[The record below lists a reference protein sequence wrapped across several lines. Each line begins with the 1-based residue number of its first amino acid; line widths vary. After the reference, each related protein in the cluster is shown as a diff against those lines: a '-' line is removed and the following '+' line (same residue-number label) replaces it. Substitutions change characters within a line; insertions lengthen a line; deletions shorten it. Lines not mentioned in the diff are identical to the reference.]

1 MIPAQSCAILHCG
14 VQRHRS
20 ISHPDAIRIEENC
33 LVRAMNGVNIRFV
46 WASMLVVLV
55 TAFAGNRDASA
66 QAGIYAYPRN
76 GQSGEQ
82 QQRDKFECHQWA
94 VQQTDFDPITATQSP
109 RHADAQ
115 ESSGSSSGFLGIG
128 GDRNLIGGEGN
139 VLSDAATGAALGA
152 AGGAIA
158 GDAGL
163 GAAIGAGLSAILG
176 DIVRSDS
183 ESEKRQSKPAP
194 PHNQAQLGDYQRAY
208 GVCLS
213 GRDYQVS

>member
-1 MIPAQSCAILHCG
+1 MN
-14 VQRHRS
+14 
-20 ISHPDAIRIEENC
+20 E
-33 LVRAMNGVNIRFV
+33 VRTRFV
-46 WASMLVVLV
+46 LTYLLVVLV
-55 TAFAGNRDASA
+55 AALVGNRDAAA
-66 QAGIYAYPRN
+66 QAGVYAYPRN

-94 VQQTDFDPITATQSP
+94 VQQTGFEPITAAQSQ
-109 RHADAQ
+109 RQANSH
-115 ESSGSSSGFLGIG
+115 ETSGTSRGFLGIG
-128 GDRNLIGGEGN
+128 GDRNVIGGEGN

-163 GAAIGAGLSAILG
+163 GALIGAGVSAVFG
-176 DIVRSDS
+176 NIVRSGAKS
-183 ESEKRQSKPAP
+183 ERQHSERALPDY
-194 PHNQAQLGDYQRAY
+194 QAQLGDYQRAY